1 MSILSNIFAFFNT
14 PKREVQGYAPGWSG
28 ANMQPFDGEKTPFE
42 LGTPLHYSLDYY
54 GIRMRAWENYIKSD
68 IVQNAIKKYV
78 LWIVGAGLKIQVAPV
93 DSVINDKSF
102 NNKTFAKTSEPLFRL
117 FANSRQSTYNNMNT
131 LHDAAAEALKNAI
144 LAGDVLCVLRF
155 ENNLVTIQIIDG
167 HFVQSPLMKTAA
179 NGNRII
185 QGVEVDGKGKHIA
198 YYIAK
203 PNFEFERVPA
213 YGDKTGRLQAWLFY
227 GMRHKNDDV
236 RGMSLLTAVMETAAK
251 IDRYKEATV
260 GTAEENA
267 KLVYS
272 IEHDQ
277 NSDGSNP
284 LIKNL
289 AQSMGRNN
297 GTAPETDP
305 QTAGE
310 NVATK
315 IALSTEKQV
324 FNMPIG
330 AKINQHGGKV
340 DIHFGEFFSTN
351 ADLIYATLGIPPEV
365 AMDKFGGA
373 YSGSRAALKS
383 WEYKMAVDRITLLD
397 RQFYKPFYSYWLDIQ
412 VLSNKITV
420 PGYLEAMLKK
430 DYTKIEAYK
439 NVRFVGA
446 GVPHIDPLK
455 EVNAERKKLGS
466 IYDNVPLT
474 TGDNSAETLGTGD
487 FESILEQAAREREL
501 FSEFENTNENENG
514 L

>member
-1 MSILSNIFAFFNT
+1 
-14 PKREVQGYAPGWSG
+14 
-28 ANMQPFDGEKTPFE
+28 
-42 LGTPLHYSLDYY
+42 
-54 GIRMRAWENYIKSD
+54 
-68 IVQNAIKKYV
+68 
-78 LWIVGAGLKIQVAPV
+78 
-93 DSVINDKSF
+93 
-102 NNKTFAKTSEPLFRL
+102 
-117 FANSRQSTYNNMNT
+117 
-131 LHDAAAEALKNAI
+131 
-144 LAGDVLCVLRF
+144 
-155 ENNLVTIQIIDG
+155 
-167 HFVQSPLMKTAA
+167 
-179 NGNRII
+179 
-185 QGVEVDGKGKHIA
+185 
-198 YYIAK
+198 
-203 PNFEFERVPA
+203 
-213 YGDKTGRLQAWLFY
+213 
-227 GMRHKNDDV
+227 
-236 RGMSLLTAVMETAAK
+236 METAAK